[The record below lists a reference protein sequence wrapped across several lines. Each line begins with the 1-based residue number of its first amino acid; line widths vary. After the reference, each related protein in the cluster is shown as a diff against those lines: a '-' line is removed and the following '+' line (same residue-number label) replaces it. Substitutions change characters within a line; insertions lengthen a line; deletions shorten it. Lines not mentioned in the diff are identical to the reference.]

1 MSEIRITEIAAGV
14 RYCFVPASRFKTSR
28 LLLQMALP
36 LRLGEPQATAAN
48 AMLPFLLHRSSAA
61 YPTPRALKC
70 KLAELY
76 GARLSASAQKSGETQ
91 LLSIALTAIDD
102 RFALENESVAQGCAA
117 LLLDLLF
124 TPGLENGTFPEASIE
139 LEKRLLMERLESE
152 ESNKW
157 LYAQRRCEA
166 LMCSNEAYGLN
177 PLGEPEAI
185 AALTPEHVTDAWRS
199 LLRTAPM
206 HFVLVSDGD
215 GNAVQNE
222 IKTRFE
228 GLPREAVTLETEFIK
243 EAGEQKSIREE
254 QAVEQAKLLLGFRAG
269 MANAAD
275 NRYAVQL
282 MTELFGG
289 GVFSKLFINVREKMS
304 LCYACQASLH
314 VQKGIILVRSG
325 VDTEKADEARDA
337 ILEQMRQTREGEFTD
352 GELDAARRAL
362 CDSYQTAEDLP
373 ESLAAWYTRGLLT
386 GEYLT
391 AAQEAAGISAVT
403 REEVIEAA
411 RGVTLDTVY
420 VLASKKE
427 DACE

>member
-1 MSEIRITEIAAGV
+1 MSVHVTELAAGV
-14 RYCFVPASRFKTSR
+14 RFVFAPASRFKTSR

-36 LRLGEPQATAAN
+36 LRMGAPEATAAN
-48 AMLPFLLHRSSAA
+48 ALLPFLLHRTSAA

-70 KLAELY
+70 KLAALY
-76 GARLSASAQKSGETQ
+76 GARLSANVQKSGESQ

-124 TPGLENGTFPEASIE
+124 APALENGAFPKAAIE

-157 LYAQRRCEA
+157 LYSQRRCEA

-185 AALTPEHVTDAWRS
+185 AALTPEEITRAWQS

-215 GNAVQNE
+215 GAAVRDE
-222 IKTRFE
+222 IRTRFA
-228 GLPREAVTLETEFIK
+228 GLTREPVLPETVFIK
-243 EAGEQKSIREE
+243 EAGEQRSIREE
-254 QAVEQAKLLLGFRAG
+254 QAVEQAKLLLGLRAG
-269 MANAAD
+269 MQDAGD
-275 NRYAVQL
+275 RRHAVQL

-289 GVFSKLFINVREKMS
+289 GVFSKLFLNVREKMS
-304 LCYACQASLH
+304 LCYACQAGLH
-314 VQKGIILVRSG
+314 AQKGVILVRSG

-337 ILEQMRQTREGEFTD
+337 ILEQLRQMREGEFTD
-352 GELDAARRAL
+352 EELDAARRAL

-386 GEYLT
+386 GEYNT
-391 AAQEAAGISAVT
+391 AAQEAASISGVT
-403 REEVIEAA
+403 REEVVEAA

-420 VLASKKE
+420 VLASKGG

>member
-1 MSEIRITEIAAGV
+1 MSQVHVSDIAAGV
-14 RYCFVPASRFKTSR
+14 HYVFAPASRFKTSR

-36 LRLGEPQATAAN
+36 LRLGQPEATAAN
-48 AMLPFLLHRSSAA
+48 AMLAFLLHRSCAA

-76 GARLSASAQKSGETQ
+76 GARLSAKVQKMGETQ
-91 LLSIALTAIDD
+91 LLSLALTAIDD

-124 TPGLENGTFPEASIE
+124 APALENGVFPEASIA
-139 LEKRLLMERLESE
+139 LEQRLLMERIESE
-152 ESNKW
+152 VSNKW
-157 LYAQRRCEA
+157 LYSQRRCEA

-177 PLGEPEAI
+177 PLGEAEAI
-185 AALTPEHVTDAWRS
+185 AALTPAQVTEAWRQ

-206 HFVLVSDGD
+206 QLVLVADGD
-215 GNAVQNE
+215 GAAVGDE
-222 IKTRFE
+222 IKARFADTV
-228 GLPREAVTLETEFIK
+228 REPCALKTEFIK
-243 EAGEQKSIREE
+243 TAGEQKNIREE

-269 MANAAD
+269 MENASD
-275 NRYAVQL
+275 RRHAVNL

-289 GVFSKLFINVREKMS
+289 GVYSKLFLNVREKLS
-304 LCYACQASLH
+304 LCYACHAGLH
-314 VQKGIILVRSG
+314 GQKGLILVRSG
-325 VDTEKADEARDA
+325 VDTEKADEAREA
-337 ILEQMRQTREGEFTD
+337 ILEQMRQMREGEFTD
-352 GELDAARRAL
+352 DELAAAKRTL

-373 ESLAAWYTRGLLT
+373 ESLASWYTRGLLT
-386 GEYLT
+386 GEYNT
-391 AAQEAAGISAVT
+391 AAQESAYIDAVT

-427 DACE
+427 GDA

>member
-1 MSEIRITEIAAGV
+1 MVQVSELAAGV
-14 RYCFVPASRFKTSR
+14 RFVFAPASRFKTSR

-36 LRLGEPQATAAN
+36 LRLGQPEATAAN
-48 AMLPFLLHRSSAA
+48 ALLPFLLHRSSAD

-76 GARLSASAQKSGETQ
+76 GARLSANVQKYGEAQ

-102 RFALENESVAQGCAA
+102 RFALERESVAQGCAA

-124 TPGLENGTFPEASIE
+124 APALEDGLFTEAGVA
-139 LEKRLLMERLESE
+139 LEKRLLTERLESE

-157 LYAQRRCEA
+157 LYSQRRCEA

-185 AALTPEHVTDAWRS
+185 AALAREDVTQAWKN

-215 GNAVQNE
+215 GAAVKRE
-222 IKTRFE
+222 IQARFN
-228 GLPREAVTLETEFIK
+228 GRSRAPVSLETEFIAA
-243 EAGEQKSIREE
+243 AGEQKSIREE

-269 MANAAD
+269 MAHAGDRRHAM
-275 NRYAVQL
+275 QL
-282 MTELFGG
+282 MAELFGG
-289 GVFSKLFINVREKMS
+289 GVYSKLFLNVREKMS
-304 LCYACQASLH
+304 LCYACQAGLH
-314 VQKGIILVRSG
+314 GQKGIILVRSG
-325 VDTEKADEARDA
+325 VDTEKADEARGA
-337 ILEQMRQTREGEFTD
+337 ILEQMRQMREGEFED
-352 GELDAARRAL
+352 DELAAARRAL

-373 ESLAAWYTRGLLT
+373 ESLAAWYTRGLLA
-386 GEYLT
+386 GEYNT
-391 AAQEAAGISAVT
+391 AVEEAASINAVT
-403 REEVIEAA
+403 REEVVAAA
-411 RGVTLDTVY
+411 RGVTLDTIY

-427 DACE
+427 VEA